1 MNINNYVLSGLISI
15 VEGLVGF
22 LIGCIGGFEL
32 IDYYNDRNWMGLRGG
47 LRGLYNNNG
56 LIYEVVGSNYDRF

>member
-1 MNINNYVLSGLISI
+1 MYIINYVLSGFISI

-32 IDYYNDRNWMGLRGG
+32 IDQYYDCN
-47 LRGLYNNNG
+47 
-56 LIYEVVGSNYDRF
+56 